1 MSALLGLGRQ
11 LTIGQAAAT
20 EWPAQQRVLGPLQ
33 PGDVGLL
40 SGADGSGKSWVALA
54 AGVSVARGK
63 SLCGGV
69 FEVPAGPGRK
79 VLHVAVEDRYEDH
92 GRRLQALAR
101 HVQAHEAVYVT
112 DDDDGLTVLA
122 LEGRRLPLV
131 RSTARDAAQPYV
143 VTEVGQAWVDA
154 IRDYSLVILDPLR
167 ACHDLE
173 ESDGAGMDYLV
184 RWLVTVAMTNQQ
196 VIMLVHHASQGAIL
210 DRRDDHHAGR
220 GATDLPAGC
229 RGVWTLRAPTPTE
242 IDSENER
249 RDWRVLVNGKASHGP
264 EAGKRFLRRGAGG
277 VLYRAEP
284 PKQEAKGKANSSHQT
299 GGANSYINARAKRG
313 TGSAS
318 LVAALQGVGSSGGSN
333 G

>member
-1 MSALLGLGRQ
+1 MSALLGFGRP
-11 LTIGQAAAT
+11 LTIGQAAAI
-20 EWPAQQRVLGPLQ
+20 EWPDQHFVLGTLQ

-54 AGVSVARGK
+54 AGFSVARGK
-63 SLCGGV
+63 SFFGGV
-69 FEVPAGPGRK
+69 FEVPPGPGGK
-79 VLHVAVEDRYEDH
+79 VLYIAVEDRYEDH

-101 HVQAHEAVYVT
+101 HVQTHESVYVT

-131 RSTARDAAQPYV
+131 RSTARGAAQPYV
-143 VTEVGQAWVDA
+143 ATDVGQAWAEA
-154 IRDYSLVILDPLR
+154 IRDYRLVILDPLR

-196 VIMLVHHASQGAIL
+196 VIMLIHHASQGAIL

-249 RDWRVLVNGKASHGP
+249 RDWRVLINGKASHAP
-264 EAGKRFLRRGAGG
+264 EAQKRFLRRGVGG
-277 VLYRAEP
+277 VFHRAEP
-284 PKQEAKGKANSSHQT
+284 PMHEANGKANSSHQT
-299 GGANSYINARAKRG
+299 GGANSYITARAKRG
-313 TGSAS
+313 TGGAS
-318 LVAALQGVGSSGGSN
+318 LVAALQAVGGSN
-333 G
+333 D